1 MLWYHTAEL
10 WLLLRHLS
18 LLLCQ
23 YIALISYNNV
33 ALCHHRAPFY
43 HQNLCCG
50 STMLHC
56 ASVALAKSWHQNI
69 PLFHYRGPIL
79 LSQCSIVISNYS
91 IVSLGCWVAIS
102 QCFRVSLHWI
112 FLSSLCFMVS
122 ECHTVI
128 TQSWILSLTIIHY
141 AIITVYYDI
150 IMLNCD
156 ILMFYCVLTVFH
168 CTSQFC
174 AVLHFTVW
182 QHNAPLFQRSA
193 PLCHHNTVLQ
203 HRKVG

>member
-1 MLWYHTAEL
+1 MT
-10 WLLLRHLS
+10 S
-18 LLLCQ
+18 
-23 YIALISYNNV
+23 
-33 ALCHHRAPFY
+33 
-43 HQNLCCG
+43 
-50 STMLHC
+50 
-56 ASVALAKSWHQNI
+56 K
-69 PLFHYRGPIL
+69 
-79 LSQCSIVISNYS
+79 YS
-91 IVSLGCWVAIS
+91 IVSLQRSNFAVTVLHRDIKLFHWSLGCWVAIS